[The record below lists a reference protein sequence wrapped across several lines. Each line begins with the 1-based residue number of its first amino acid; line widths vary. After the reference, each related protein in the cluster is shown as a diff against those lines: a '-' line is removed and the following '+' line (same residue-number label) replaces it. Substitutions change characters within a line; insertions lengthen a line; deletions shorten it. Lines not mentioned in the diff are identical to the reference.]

1 MPGARNFLKYEL
13 THRQELS
20 YDKTVKQ
27 IRDRFGSYHSIAVRV
42 QMNCGKEHTG
52 EGFRAWFANRRI
64 PTHIVFAL
72 YEIMDEEINPLALCP
87 WLAEHVQLKEKVAA
101 R

>member
-1 MPGARNFLKYEL
+1 MPRGKTSIKYDL
-13 THRQELS
+13 TKRQEQA

-27 IRDRFGSYHSIAVRV
+27 IRFRFASFAQIAHHVYLASDTLF
-42 QMNCGKEHTG
+42 TG
-52 EGFRAWFANRRI
+52 EAIRTWFAERRV
-64 PTHIVFAL
+64 PTTIVFVL
-72 YEIMDEEINPLALCP
+72 YEIMDEEINPLTLCP